1 MSSNDLFLC
10 EISLVLV
17 VDSQFAE
24 GSKFLLLD
32 SLYFEAVLLELL
44 ADLTSFFEVVE
55 PFLLFNF

>member
-32 SLYFEAVLLELL
+32 SLYFEAVLL
-44 ADLTSFFEVVE
+44 
-55 PFLLFNF
+55 